1 MTAWLA
7 DDVRRIIEEACSSVA
22 DIDIMGHWGGR
33 RVPRGSERE

>member
-7 DDVRRIIEEACSSVA
+7 NYVRRIIEEARSSVA

-33 RVPRGSERE
+33 GVPRGSGRE